1 MQQTTF
7 DRPTFDRMPLL
18 LLLLYDRGSG
28 IHLFMNPVLTSTL
41 MIEPSLCPP
50 LCKFSYFI
58 SPPCRLFNLSV
69 LAHSLNADDDDV
81 LIFDR
86 SDCIT
91 DSLYIHTSAQKLNN
105 GSSCRG
111 GSHDNLCNLQMCDI
125 GVDSDRNLMIIDA
138 HHNNYKQFVVIEK
151 HKKKLQMSPCG
162 NLLLRMRELDSL
174 ILRAIGNTIN
184 ASRLVNLQAF
194 FASKIYLPRSFHLCK
209 PLMFLLRLTTTRL
222 QRSAR
227 RHMSTSG
234 LSLRWI
240 SVHW

>member
-1 MQQTTF
+1 MCAPPTRLVFSKHSGTLQQHKLRYAVDYWNRLSIVPSFHLIFAFIDLFACHRSRHGLTVCRWLCAAIIYLPLKWSQHRSLVFSCDRKGETRKKMQQTTF

-18 LLLLYDRGSG
+18 LLLLYDHGSG

-91 DSLYIHTSAQKLNN
+91 DSLYIHTSTQKFNS
-105 GSSCRG
+105 GSSRRG
-111 GSHDNLCNLQMCDI
+111 GS
-125 GVDSDRNLMIIDA
+125 
-138 HHNNYKQFVVIEK
+138 
-151 HKKKLQMSPCG
+151 
-162 NLLLRMRELDSL
+162 
-174 ILRAIGNTIN
+174 
-184 ASRLVNLQAF
+184 
-194 FASKIYLPRSFHLCK
+194 
-209 PLMFLLRLTTTRL
+209 
-222 QRSAR
+222 
-227 RHMSTSG
+227 
-234 LSLRWI
+234 
-240 SVHW
+240 